1 MQITAQMVKE
11 LREKTN
17 AGMLK
22 CKEALVECNGDFE
35 AAVDYLRKKGLASA
49 DKRSGRT
56 TSQGPVI
63 PLTTADKRTAAIVEV
78 NCETDFVAK
87 TDDFHAYVD
96 KIAEQVGKF
105 NPADVDALLAQ
116 DAFFAPGLKVSDTL
130 NELVAK
136 IGEKISIR
144 RFTRYEGVVDTY
156 IHLGGR
162 IGVLVD
168 LDAPANLKDSAELKA
183 VAHDIAMHIAAAR
196 PTYLKR
202 EEVPE
207 AELEHEKEINRNMA
221 LNEEKPK
228 PAAVIEKMLIGRIEK
243 FYKEICLLEQLFV
256 KDTSLSITQVLEKA
270 SKDLGTKISVKR
282 FTRYEMGEGLQK
294 RENNF
299 AEEVM
304 SQTKA

>member
-1 MQITAQMVKE
+1 MFTAKDVMTLRELTQAGMMDCKKALTE
-11 LREKTN
+11 CEGDFEKAKDYLREK
-17 AGMLK
+17 
-22 CKEALVECNGDFE
+22 
-35 AAVDYLRKKGLASA
+35 GLAA
-49 DKRSGRT
+49 AAKKAGRIAAEGIVGSYICT
-56 TSQGPVI
+56 DCGVGVI
-63 PLTTADKRTAAIVEV
+63 LEV

-87 TDDFHAYVD
+87 TDDFLAYVS
-96 KIAEQVGKF
+96 KLAEQVGKQ
-105 NPADVDALLAQ
+105 NPVDVDALLAQ
-116 DAFFAPGLKVSDTL
+116 DAIFAPGLTVSATL
-130 NELVAK
+130 NEMVAK

-144 RFTRYEGVVDTY
+144 RFTRYEGVVDAY

-168 LDAPANLKDSAELKA
+168 MDAPVSLKNDPALKA

-196 PTYLKR
+196 PLYLTR
-202 EEVPE
+202 DEVPADE
-207 AELEHEKEINRNMA
+207 VEHEKEINRNMA

-228 PAAVIEKMLIGRIEK
+228 PAAVIEKMLVGRIEK
-243 FYKEICLLEQLFV
+243 FFKEISLLEQLFV
-256 KDTSLSITQVLEKA
+256 KDTSLSITQVLENA
-270 SKDLGTKISVKR
+270 SKQLGTKISVKR

>member
-1 MQITAQMVKE
+1 MFTAKDVMTLRELTQAGMMDCKKALTE
-11 LREKTN
+11 CEGDFEKAKDYLREK
-17 AGMLK
+17 
-22 CKEALVECNGDFE
+22 
-35 AAVDYLRKKGLASA
+35 GLAA
-49 DKRSGRT
+49 AAKKAGRIAAEGVVGSYICT
-56 TSQGPVI
+56 DCGVGVVI
-63 PLTTADKRTAAIVEV
+63 EV

-87 TDDFHAYVD
+87 TDDFQGYVS
-96 KIAEQVGKF
+96 KLAEQIGKQ

-116 DAFFAPGLKVSDTL
+116 DAIFAPGLTVSGTL
-130 NELVAK
+130 NEMVAK

-144 RFTRYEGVVDTY
+144 RFTRYEGVVDVY

-168 LDAPANLKDSAELKA
+168 MDAPASLKDDPALKA

-196 PTYLKR
+196 PLYLNR
-202 EEVPE
+202 EEVPATE
-207 AELEHEKEINRNMA
+207 VEHEKEINRNMA

-228 PAAVIEKMLIGRIEK
+228 PAAVIEKMLTGRIEK
-243 FYKEICLLEQLFV
+243 FFKEISLLEQIFV
-256 KDTSLSITQVLEKA
+256 KDTSLSITQVLENA
-270 SKDLGTKISVKR
+270 SKQLGTKISVKR

>member
-1 MQITAQMVKE
+1 MFTAKDVMALRELTQAGMMDCKKALTE
-11 LREKTN
+11 CEGDFEKAKDYLREK
-17 AGMLK
+17 
-22 CKEALVECNGDFE
+22 
-35 AAVDYLRKKGLASA
+35 GLAAAAKKASRIA
-49 DKRSGRT
+49 AEGIVSSYFCSECGVA
-56 TSQGPVI
+56 VI
-63 PLTTADKRTAAIVEV
+63 IEV

-96 KIAEQVGKF
+96 KLAEQVGKE
-105 NPADVDALLAQ
+105 NPADVDALLMQSALY
-116 DAFFAPGLKVSDTL
+116 APGFTLSDTL
-130 NELVAK
+130 NEMVAK
-136 IGEKISIR
+136 IGEKVSIR

-168 LDAPANLKDSAELKA
+168 LDAPVALKDNAELKQ

-196 PTYLKR
+196 PTYLTR

-207 AELEHEKEINRNMA
+207 SELEHEKEINRNIA

-228 PAAVIEKMLIGRIEK
+228 PAAVIEKMLSGRIEK
-243 FYKEICLLEQLFV
+243 FFKEICLLEQLFV
-256 KDTSLSITQVLEKA
+256 KDTTLSITQLLEKA
-270 SKDLGTKISVKR
+270 SKDLGAKISIKR

>member
-1 MQITAQMVKE
+1 MFTAKDVMTLRELTQAGMMDCKKALTE
-11 LREKTN
+11 CEGDFEKAKDYLREK
-17 AGMLK
+17 
-22 CKEALVECNGDFE
+22 
-35 AAVDYLRKKGLASA
+35 GLAA
-49 DKRSGRT
+49 AAKKAGRIAAEGVVGSYICT
-56 TSQGPVI
+56 DCGVGVVI
-63 PLTTADKRTAAIVEV
+63 EV

-87 TDDFHAYVD
+87 TDDFQGYVS
-96 KIAEQVGKF
+96 KLAEQVGKQ

-116 DAFFAPGLKVSDTL
+116 DAIFAPSLTVSGTL
-130 NELVAK
+130 NEMVAK

-144 RFTRYEGVVDTY
+144 RFTRYEGVVDVY

-168 LDAPANLKDSAELKA
+168 MDAPASLKDDPALKA

-196 PTYLKR
+196 PLYLNR
-202 EEVPE
+202 EEVPA
-207 AELEHEKEINRNMA
+207 AEVEHEKEINRNMA

-228 PAAVIEKMLIGRIEK
+228 PAAVIEKMLTGRIEK
-243 FYKEICLLEQLFV
+243 FFKEISLLEQIFV
-256 KDTSLSITQVLEKA
+256 KDTSLSITQVLENA
-270 SKDLGTKISVKR
+270 SKQLGTKISVKR

>member
-1 MQITAQMVKE
+1 MFTAKDVMALRELTQAGMMDCKKALTE
-11 LREKTN
+11 CDGDFEKAKDYLREK
-17 AGMLK
+17 
-22 CKEALVECNGDFE
+22 
-35 AAVDYLRKKGLASA
+35 GLAA
-49 DKRSGRT
+49 AAKKAGRIAAEGIVE
-56 TSQGPVI
+56 SYLCAECGIGVI
-63 PLTTADKRTAAIVEV
+63 IEV

-87 TDDFHAYVD
+87 TDDFHAYVA
-96 KIAEQVGKF
+96 KLAEQVG
-105 NPADVDALLAQ
+105 NDEPADVDALLAQ
-116 DAFFAPGLKVSDTL
+116 DASYAPGLKVSDTL
-130 NELVAK
+130 NEMVAK

-144 RFTRYEGVVDTY
+144 RFARYDGVVDTY

-162 IGVLVD
+162 IGVLVE
-168 LDAPANLKDSAELKA
+168 LDAPASMKTNAELRQ

-196 PTYLKR
+196 PTYLSR
-202 EEVPE
+202 EEVP
-207 AELEHEKEINRNMA
+207 AEEVEHEKEINRNMA

-228 PAAVIEKMLIGRIEK
+228 PAAVIEKMLTGRIEK

-256 KDTSLSITQVLEKA
+256 KDTSMTITQLLEKA
-270 SKDLGTKISVKR
+270 SKDLGAKISVKR

>member
-1 MQITAQMVKE
+1 MFTAKDVMALRELTQAGMMDCKKALTE
-11 LREKTN
+11 CEGDFDKAKDYLREK
-17 AGMLK
+17 
-22 CKEALVECNGDFE
+22 
-35 AAVDYLRKKGLASA
+35 GLAAAAKKASRIA
-49 DKRSGRT
+49 AEGIVSSYYSSESGVA
-56 TSQGPVI
+56 VI
-63 PLTTADKRTAAIVEV
+63 IEV

-96 KIAEQVGKF
+96 NLAMQVGKE

-116 DAFFAPGLKVSDTL
+116 SAIFAPGLSVSDTL
-130 NELVAK
+130 NEMVAK

-162 IGVLVD
+162 IGVIVD
-168 LDAPANLKDSAELKA
+168 LEAPVSLKDNAELRQ
-183 VAHDIAMHIAAAR
+183 VAHDVAMHIAAAR
-196 PTYLKR
+196 PTYLNR

-207 AELEHEKEINRNMA
+207 EELEHEKEINRNIA

-228 PAAVIEKMLIGRIEK
+228 PAAVIEKMLAGRIEK

-256 KDTSLSITQVLEKA
+256 KDTSLTITQVLEKA
-270 SKDLGTKISVKR
+270 SKDLGANISVKR
-282 FTRYEMGEGLQK
+282 FARYEMGEGLQK

-304 SQTKA
+304 CQTKA

>member
-1 MQITAQMVKE
+1 MFTAKDVMTLRELTQAGMMDCKKALTE
-11 LREKTN
+11 CEGDFEKAKDYLREK
-17 AGMLK
+17 
-22 CKEALVECNGDFE
+22 
-35 AAVDYLRKKGLASA
+35 GLAA
-49 DKRSGRT
+49 AAKKAGRIAAEGIV
-56 TSQGPVI
+56 SSYVCAECGVGVI
-63 PLTTADKRTAAIVEV
+63 IEV

-87 TDDFHAYVD
+87 TDDFQAFVA
-96 KIAEQVGKF
+96 KLAEQVGKE

-116 DAFFAPGLKVSDTL
+116 KANYASGLSVSDTL
-130 NELVAK
+130 NEMVAK

-144 RFTRYEGVVDTY
+144 RFTRYEGIVDTY
-156 IHLGGR
+156 IHLGGK

-168 LDAPANLKDSAELKA
+168 VDAPATLKDSAELKQ
-183 VAHDIAMHIAAAR
+183 VAHDIAMHIAAAK
-196 PTYLKR
+196 PSYLNR
-202 EEVPE
+202 EEVP
-207 AELEHEKEINRNMA
+207 AEEVEHEKEINRNMA

-228 PAAVIEKMLIGRIEK
+228 PAAVIEKMLVGRIEK
-243 FYKEICLLEQLFV
+243 FFKEVALLEQLFV

-270 SKDLGTKISVKR
+270 GKDLGAKITIKR

>member
-1 MQITAQMVKE
+1 MFTAKDVMALRELTQAGMMDCKKALTE
-11 LREKTN
+11 CDGDFEKAKDYLREK
-17 AGMLK
+17 
-22 CKEALVECNGDFE
+22 
-35 AAVDYLRKKGLASA
+35 GLAA
-49 DKRSGRT
+49 AAKKAGRIAAEGIVE
-56 TSQGPVI
+56 SYLCAECGIGVI
-63 PLTTADKRTAAIVEV
+63 IEV

-87 TDDFHAYVD
+87 TDDFHAYVA
-96 KIAEQVGKF
+96 KLAEQVG
-105 NPADVDALLAQ
+105 NDEPADVDALLAQ
-116 DAFFAPGLKVSDTL
+116 DASYAPGLKVSDTL
-130 NELVAK
+130 NEMVAK

-144 RFTRYEGVVDTY
+144 RFARYDGVVDTY

-162 IGVLVD
+162 IGVLVA
-168 LDAPANLKDSAELKA
+168 LDAPASMKTNAELRQ

-196 PTYLKR
+196 PTYLSR
-202 EEVPE
+202 EEVP
-207 AELEHEKEINRNMA
+207 AEEVEHEKEINRNMA

-228 PAAVIEKMLIGRIEK
+228 PAAVIEKMLTGRIEK

-256 KDTSLSITQVLEKA
+256 KDTSMTITQLLEKA
-270 SKDLGTKISVKR
+270 SKDLGAKISVKR

>member
-1 MQITAQMVKE
+1 MFTAKDVMSLRELTGAGMMDCKKALTE
-11 LREKTN
+11 CEGDFDKAKDYLREK
-17 AGMLK
+17 
-22 CKEALVECNGDFE
+22 
-35 AAVDYLRKKGLASA
+35 GLAAAAKKAGRIAAEGIVGSYSSA
-49 DKRSGRT
+49 ESGVA
-56 TSQGPVI
+56 VI
-63 PLTTADKRTAAIVEV
+63 IEV

-87 TDDFHAYVD
+87 TDDFHNFVA
-96 KIAEQVGKF
+96 KLAEQVAKN

-116 DAFFAPGLKVSDTL
+116 DAIYAPGLSVSATL
-130 NELVAK
+130 NEMVAK

-168 LDAPANLKDSAELKA
+168 FDAPANLKDNAELKQ
-183 VAHDIAMHIAAAR
+183 VAHDVAMHVAAAR
-196 PTYLKR
+196 PSYLNR
-202 EEVPE
+202 TEVPE
-207 AELEHEKEINRNMA
+207 EELEHEKEINRNMA

-228 PAAVIEKMLIGRIEK
+228 PAAVIEKMLTGRIEK
-243 FYKEICLLEQLFV
+243 FYKEICLLEQMFV
-256 KDTSLSITQVLEKA
+256 KDNTVSITSVLDKL
-270 SKDLGTKISVKR
+270 SKDLGAKITVKR

-304 SQTKA
+304 NQTKS

>member
-1 MQITAQMVKE
+1 MFTAKDVMALRELTGAGMMDCKKALTE
-11 LREKTN
+11 CEGDFDKAKDYLREK
-17 AGMLK
+17 
-22 CKEALVECNGDFE
+22 
-35 AAVDYLRKKGLASA
+35 GLAAAAKKAGRIAAEGIVGNYYCA
-49 DKRSGRT
+49 DCDVA
-56 TSQGPVI
+56 VI
-63 PLTTADKRTAAIVEV
+63 IEV

-87 TDDFHAYVD
+87 TDDFHAYVANL
-96 KIAEQVGKF
+96 AEQVGKK

-116 DAFFAPGLKVSDTL
+116 DAIFAPGLTVSGTL
-130 NELVAK
+130 NEMVAK

-162 IGVLVD
+162 IGVIVD
-168 LDAPANLKDSAELKA
+168 LDAPASMKNSAELKQ

-196 PTYLKR
+196 PTYLSR
-202 EEVPE
+202 EQVPAE
-207 AELEHEKEINRNMA
+207 ELEHEKEINRNMA
-221 LNEEKPK
+221 LNEDKPK
-228 PAAVIEKMLIGRIEK
+228 PAAVIEKMLVGRIEK

-256 KDTSLSITQVLEKA
+256 KDNTLSITNVLEKA
-270 SKDLGTKISVKR
+270 SKDLGAKIGVKR

-304 SQTKA
+304 CQTKA

>member
-1 MQITAQMVKE
+1 MSSYLCT
-11 LREKTN
+11 
-17 AGMLK
+17 
-22 CKEALVECNGDFE
+22 ECG
-35 AAVDYLRKKGLASA
+35 VG
-49 DKRSGRT
+49 
-56 TSQGPVI
+56 VI
-63 PLTTADKRTAAIVEV
+63 LEV

-96 KIAEQVGKF
+96 KLAEQVGKF

-116 DAFFAPGLKVSDTL
+116 DAFYAPGLTVSDTL
-130 NELVAK
+130 NEMVAK

-168 LDAPANLKDSAELKA
+168 LDVPANFKDSAELKA

-228 PAAVIEKMLIGRIEK
+228 PAAVIEKMLLGRIEK

-256 KDTSLSITQVLEKA
+256 KDTALTITQLLEKA
-270 SKDLGTKISVKR
+270 SKDLGAKISVKR
-282 FTRYEMGEGLQK
+282 FVRYEMGEGLQSA
-294 RENNF
+294 ENNF